1 MRGRE
6 TGLLPEHETFPGE
19 QANIFEEVSN
29 RRSLA
34 AAVDGLPPTQRQAV
48 RLLKLEE
55 RSLKEAAAAIS
66 GMSVAS
72 LKVAAHRALKSLRRV
87 LAKWDAER

>member
-55 RSLKEAAAAIS
+55 RSLKEAAAIS